1 MQILPLVPSVTE
13 YTFDTVLDDLP
24 YFFRVAWN
32 TRDEAWYLDI
42 YDGGDRTPIAYGVK
56 VVLGTNLGRTHDH
69 PLTRQG
75 LLVAIDRSG
84 ENRDATLD
92 DLGERVIVMHV
103 TQAEFGAAIM
113 AASGAA

>member
-1 MQILPLVPSVTE
+1 MQILPLIPSVTE

-24 YFFRVAWN
+24 YFFRVYWN
-32 TRDEAWYLDI
+32 DRDEAWYLDV
-42 YDGGDRTPIAYGVK
+42 YDGGDRTPVAYGIK

-84 ENRDATLD
+84 ENRDATFD
-92 DLGERVIVMHV
+92 DLGDRVIVMHV
-103 TQAEFGAAIM
+103 TQAEFGAAIV
-113 AASGAA
+113 AAGGA